1 MSAFS
6 NVNISAPVEHAKQNQ
21 ENLAQGLES
30 LEDEQVPNIEHPT
43 IITQDINKGKE
54 RTNGLNICFDI
65 RTAKPSAN
73 VIKNK
78 DMNHLTK
85 LDQDITAGAPESG
98 PGSVVTWSQRMTDIV
113 DNRKYVSVV
122 CRRSLD
128 KFRFR
133 PQMINE
139 TPVVNTGGRN
149 GHSIY
154 PLGGDDIEVGDP
166 TTGPGTQTQRNN
178 SNFAKEANL
187 ESFAVMNYFPEEE
200 ENTRVGGDSNFN
212 KYELDNGRCSST
224 VLDTRQELVIGRG
237 IGSDIRQ
244 YKAGTS
250 QEKISDSM
258 MNSEL
263 VEIDCD
269 DYGDIDDD
277 EMMMAVYGF
286 EGYAAWEEDIT
297 VSSVYSAD
305 ELPSV
310 ESTGQYHLNQG
321 QELLP
326 SPHLAPQELIL
337 CEQLV
342 QPIQGHQQFSS
353 TPNMG
358 TQMLNF
364 CPSSGTLIDA
374 KLRDSL
380 PTTMENF
387 SPPSSVGFALNNY
400 SQEQEIFDCNLQG
413 SLPQEDSTGIEGNSA
428 KVRRTAL
435 TGAHQIEMGFDLLK
449 SPHKI
454 QEWLPDPK
462 ETPCISEEGAGEEG
476 EEEREGKKKNLMVEL
491 KKKRPKVAAKK
502 RAAGMVCDKEPLKRR
517 KIRICNPSQF
527 KISDYTI
534 ASSFLPYSAVSFNER
549 YDRDGKM
556 KPFVRPQFPPVVSEK
571 PTVAGLGARLSV
583 KTCFR
588 VGEALKIGWMLASG
602 HLTGDALVEL
612 YGIYDSL
619 FWQRIC

>member
-6 NVNISAPVEHAKQNQ
+6 NVNISAPVEHAKKNQ

-30 LEDEQVPNIEHPT
+30 LEDEQIPNIERPA

-54 RTNGLNICFDI
+54 RTNKLNICFDI
-65 RTAKPSAN
+65 RTVKPSAN
-73 VIKNK
+73 VTKNK
-78 DMNHLTK
+78 DMNHLMK
-85 LDQDITAGAPESG
+85 LDQSIAAGASESG
-98 PGSVVTWSQRMTDIV
+98 PGSVITRSQRITDIV

-133 PQMINE
+133 PRMINE

-149 GHSIY
+149 EHGIY
-154 PLGGDDIEVGDP
+154 PLGGDDIEAGDP
-166 TTGPGTQTQRNN
+166 TTGPGARTQRNN
-178 SNFAKEANL
+178 SNFAEEASL
-187 ESFAVMNYFPEEE
+187 EAFAVMNYFPEEE
-200 ENTRVGGDSNFN
+200 ENTRVGGDSNFT
-212 KYELDNGRCSST
+212 KYGLDNGRWSST
-224 VLDTRQELVIGRG
+224 VLDIRQELAIGRG

-250 QEKISDSM
+250 QEKKSHPM

-286 EGYAAWEEDIT
+286 EGYSAWEEDIT
-297 VSSVYSAD
+297 VSSVCDVWSDSAD

-310 ESTGQYHLNQG
+310 KNIGQDHLNQG
-321 QELLP
+321 QKLLS
-326 SPHLAPQELIL
+326 SPHLAPQKLIL
-337 CEQLV
+337 CEKLI
-342 QPIQGHQQFSS
+342 QPIQGHQQFFSS
-353 TPNMG
+353 TPNME

-364 CPSSGTLIDA
+364 CPSSETLIDA

-380 PTTMENF
+380 PATMENF
-387 SPPSSVGFALNNY
+387 SPPSSVEFALNNY

-413 SLPQEDSTGIEGNSA
+413 SLPQEDSMGIEGNSA
-428 KVRRTAL
+428 KVTL
-435 TGAHQIEMGFDLLK
+435 TRAHQIEMGFDLLK
-449 SPHKI
+449 VPDKI

-462 ETPCISEEGAGEEG
+462 ETPYISEEGAGEEG
-476 EEEREGKKKNLMVEL
+476 EGEGEKKNLMVEL
-491 KKKRPKVAAKK
+491 KKKKPKVTAKK
-502 RAAGMVCDKEPLKRR
+502 RAAGMGCDKEPLKRR
-517 KIRICNPSQF
+517 KIRICDPSQF
-527 KISDYTI
+527 KISDYTM
-534 ASSFLPYSAVSFNER
+534 ANSPLPYSAVSFNER

-556 KPFVRPQFPPVVSEK
+556 KPFVRPQFLPVVSEK
-571 PTVAGLGARLSV
+571 PTVVGLGARLSV

-588 VGEALKIGWMLASG
+588 VGEALRMGWMSASG

-612 YGIYDSL
+612 YGTYDSL
-619 FWQRIC
+619 FW